1 MEIVSSNPSGGTALS
16 ATSYVSAF
24 GAMVLSLAGGFTAPT
39 RETFAVMATGW
50 VLCLGRHTVTRVI
63 ASAAENA
70 AKHLASYRRFF
81 NRARWEPDRLFADLL
96 VKVLL
101 PLAAPNGRP
110 LLAGDDSTC
119 SKFGRKVAFAGYYRD
134 AVRSTP
140 KRSVVH
146 WAHCWVVLSLQ
157 LRVPFWPLRVISCPI
172 MARLYRKPAAC
183 RAGHPFRTRGEL
195 LLEMVAKVTRLLP
208 EREFDLAVDGAYPSD
223 ELLKGLPTNVHL
235 VSRIRSDA
243 ALYDQPAPRRKKG
256 PGRRRRKGDRM
267 KSLPEIAAGVR
278 RWERRLVVAYGRRRM
293 RLLHSFQALW
303 WHVAKDRPIQVVI
316 VRDPAG
322 KEKDDF
328 FFTTDLAMKP
338 ARVVELYAAR
348 WGIEEAI
355 REAKQS
361 TGFDDVQGW
370 SARSVERQAPFAL
383 LMLSLVKA
391 WYLQHAAPI
400 ERPQELPSV
409 AVMLTKLRMAHW
421 RQRISSLSL
430 RGNDMRKFT
439 MALETTLAA
448 AA

>member
-1 MEIVSSNPSGGTALS
+1 MEIVSRNLIGGTALGT
-16 ATSYVSAF
+16 ANYVSAF
-24 GAMVLSLAGGFTAPT
+24 GAMVLTLAGGFTAPT
-39 RETFAVMATGW
+39 RETFAVVATGW
-50 VLCLGRHTVTRVI
+50 MLCLGRHTVTRVI
-63 ASAAENA
+63 ASAAERA
-70 AKHLASYRRFF
+70 GKHLASYRRFF
-81 NRARWEPDRLFADLL
+81 SRARWEPDRLFADLL

-101 PLAAPNGRP
+101 PLVAPDGRP

-140 KRSVVH
+140 KHNVVH
-146 WAHCWVVLSLQ
+146 WAHCWVVLTLQ
-157 LRVPFWPLRVISCPI
+157 VRLPLWPLRVISFPI
-172 MARLYRKPAAC
+172 MARLYRKPTAC
-183 RAGHPFRTRGEL
+183 NARHPFRTRGEL
-195 LLEMVAKVTRLLP
+195 LLEMVSKVTKLLP

-223 ELLKGLPTNVHL
+223 ELLKGLPASVHL

-243 ALYDQPAPRRKKG
+243 ALYDQPVPPRKKR

-267 KSLPEIAAGVR
+267 KALPQIAAGVG
-278 RWERRLVVAYGRRRM
+278 RWERRMVVAYGKRRM
-293 RLLHSFQALW
+293 RLLYSFQALW
-303 WHVAKDRPIQVVI
+303 WHVAKDRLIQVVI

-391 WYLQHAAPI
+391 WYLQHAAPR
-400 ERPQELPSV
+400 EHPQELPSV
-409 AVMLTKLRMAHW
+409 AAMLTKLRMAHW
-421 RQRISSLSL
+421 RERISKLSL
-430 RGNDMRKFT
+430 RSSDMRKFAK
-439 MALETTLAA
+439 ALETTLAA